1 MALYS
6 RFKIMVLCALFQ
18 AAAAAESPSFEAN
31 RPCTILSLVGF
42 SQWRHAC
49 VQVETFEV
57 VSGSCTVKSDKCVY
71 SDNFGPGQKYSDNQD
86 CVIKQNVP
94 FPLVVRSF
102 DVEAFE
108 AHSRCA
114 YDFLK
119 VNGEVYCGT
128 KGPNGVTPAAG
139 SELVWHTDGS
149 VTSTG
154 FKICA
159 PGDMFACTR
168 DGVPC

>member
-71 SDNFGPGQKYSDNQD
+71 SDNFGPGQKYSNQQH
-86 CVIKQNVP
+86 CRIKQNVP
-94 FPLVVRSF
+94 FPLHVRSF
-102 DVEAFE
+102 DVQPGPGF
-108 AHSRCA
+108 AHFPC
-114 YDFLK
+114 YDYLE
-119 VNGEVYCGT
+119 VNGVKYCA
-128 KGPNGVTPAAG
+128 KEDLQGVTPTAG
-139 SELVWHTDGS
+139 RELIW
-149 VTSTG
+149 STNHIENRCG
-154 FKICA
+154 FQIC
-159 PGDMFACTR
+159 PVSR
-168 DGVPC
+168 QQPRP

>member
-6 RFKIMVLCALFQ
+6 PFKIMVLCALFQ
-18 AAAAAESPSFEAN
+18 AAAAESPS
-31 RPCTILSLVGF
+31 
-42 SQWRHAC
+42 
-49 VQVETFEV
+49 FEV
-57 VSGSCTVKSDKCVY
+57 VSGSCTVKGDGCVY

-102 DVEAFE
+102 DVEPE
-108 AHSRCA
+108 SRCA

-119 VNGEVYCGT
+119 VNSEVYCGT
-128 KGPNGVTPAAG
+128 QGPHGVTPAAG
-139 SELVWHTDGS
+139 SELIWHTDFS
-149 VTSTG
+149 VTGAG

-159 PGDMFACTR
+159 AD
-168 DGVPC
+168 